1 MADPPTGPPEPLPT
15 RNTRRSAA
23 IDAGEN
29 SEPRDAPRTRRQT
42 RLEEDNS
49 HVTWTTTEPES
60 AVTSSGRV
68 TTKEIRQIIEQLQH
82 TIDKQSV
89 LIQAT
94 RNELREVK
102 HSQSELQT
110 QNETL
115 REEIQALRTQVES
128 LKTPPSGRSW
138 AAVAADVN
146 NSDPHENSRHRKKE
160 KNCVRISTRQTSTDA
175 LESEDNEN
183 TFGRYLPT
191 TEANTH
197 IRNALSNDPSTQD
210 VQVAG
215 VGTTRTGYIIRFKD
229 SESAEAARCNTE
241 WLRDL
246 GNETRLVRP
255 RHGVVVHHL
264 PTHGLDLEKD
274 KAGAIKKLTN
284 ENDLAARDFRIE
296 DIAWL
301 KKRDKNLGTFASI
314 GIWFDSAEAAEWM
327 VDNGLLIDR
336 RYIGR
341 IERYKAKEGRCFRCQ
356 RFGHQ
361 AWSCKEKAARC
372 GHCGGPHERSR
383 CPPGVRARCLECSGE
398 HPTGDSLC
406 PTPTGPLAPQC

>member
-1 MADPPTGPPEPLPT
+1 MYRAGASGERMTDPLTGPPEPLPT

-23 IDAGEN
+23 IDDGEN

-49 HVTWTTTEPES
+49 HVTSTSTEPES
-60 AVTSSGRV
+60 SGTSNGRV

-82 TIDKQSV
+82 TINKQSV

-94 RNELREVK
+94 RTELREVT

-138 AAVAADVN
+138 AAVAADAN
-146 NSDPHENSRHRKKE
+146 NSDPQENSRHTKKE
-160 KNCVRISTRQTSTDA
+160 KNCVRISTRQTSNDA
-175 LESEDNEN
+175 LEIENEI

-197 IRNALSNDPSTQD
+197 IRNVLSNDPSTQD

-229 SESAEAARCNTE
+229 AESAEAARHNTQ

-246 GNETRLVRP
+246 GNETRVVRS
-255 RHGVVVHHL
+255 HD
-264 PTHGLDLEKD
+264 TE
-274 KAGAIKKLTN
+274 
-284 ENDLAARDFRIE
+284 
-296 DIAWL
+296 
-301 KKRDKNLGTFASI
+301 
-314 GIWFDSAEAAEWM
+314 
-327 VDNGLLIDR
+327 
-336 RYIGR
+336 
-341 IERYKAKEGRCFRCQ
+341 
-356 RFGHQ
+356 
-361 AWSCKEKAARC
+361 
-372 GHCGGPHERSR
+372 
-383 CPPGVRARCLECSGE
+383 
-398 HPTGDSLC
+398 
-406 PTPTGPLAPQC
+406 